1 MRLTFALILA
11 VLLSG
16 CNWLYKQDV
25 QQGNLLETDQIDA
38 LKPGMTKR
46 QVMLIL
52 GTPAI
57 QSPFH
62 ENRWDYVSSYKD
74 GGGNIDLKRL
84 TVFFDDNVLVRTEG
98 DYEPGKSAEPEA
110 PEGAGE
116 AKAEAEAES

>member
-16 CNWLYKQDV
+16 CNLIYKQHV
-25 QQGNLLETDQIDA
+25 QQGNLLDADQIDS

-52 GTPAI
+52 GTPAV

-74 GGGNIDLKRL
+74 GDRNIELKRL

-98 DYEPGKSAEPEA
+98 DYEPGSSADPEA
-110 PEGAGE
+110 PAVEG
-116 AKAEAEAES
+116 EAEAEG

>member
-16 CNWLYKQDV
+16 CNLLYKQDV

-62 ENRWDYVSSYKD
+62 EDRWDYVSSYKD
-74 GGGNIDLKRL
+74 GRGNIDLKRL

-98 DYEPGKSAEPEA
+98 DYEPGKSVEPEA
-110 PEGAGE
+110 PEGAP
-116 AKAEAEAES
+116 EAEG

>member
-1 MRLTFALILA
+1 MRLPFALILA

-16 CNWLYKQDV
+16 CNLIYKQHV
-25 QQGNLLETDQIDA
+25 QQGNVLEPDQIDS

-62 ENRWDYVSSYKD
+62 ENRWDYVSSYRD
-74 GGGNIDLKRL
+74 GDGNIDLKRL
-84 TVFFDDNVLVRTEG
+84 TVIFDDNVLVRTEG
-98 DYEPGKSAEPEA
+98 DYEPGKSAEPEM
-110 PEGAGE
+110 PKVEG
-116 AKAEAEAES
+116 EAEAEG